1 MKKLFLFLTVI
12 SMIFSSMFISTSATE
27 AVDEGISFQYEGY
40 EMASA
45 FDRIPATFE
54 AWVYFPE
61 DAPTMTGVILGDY
74 AGSTSSVCTNFE
86 ITAEGSPRLYYI
98 DSNGAVTD
106 IVFSDVHVAKGE
118 WTHVAIV
125 RLKDENKLFC
135 YCNGNLG
142 QVINTA
148 TPDVLGTLNMV
159 IGGDH
164 RESNSKYFK
173 GYIKEIS
180 VYSDVRGRYK
190 IKEDMNGP
198 DLDDPDLIAAFDLSS
213 YPENDT
219 IADISGNGYDATL
232 DVFWLDEKEPV
243 TDYAY
248 SFAVIGDTQILA
260 EIYPGKV
267 SNIYD
272 WIVDNVEE
280 KKIKFVLG
288 LGDITNSNSP
298 AEWTLTTNNIFKL
311 DGLVPYSV
319 VRGNHDGVPE
329 FIRAF
334 DYNKYSD
341 VIGGSYG
348 GNMLNTW
355 QELIVGDN
363 KYLIMALDFGPS
375 NEVLDWASEV
385 IASHPTHNVIITTH
399 AYLFRDGTTL
409 DVDDVCPPIGNG
421 GKNNGDHMWDKL
433 ISQHENIVMVISG
446 HDPHDNIVVAQ
457 DKGIH
462 GNVVTQMLVDP
473 QGVDINMCPT
483 GMVAMLYFSE
493 DGSKV
498 SVEYYSTVNE
508 KYFMADNQFDMEIS
522 VVDGSAQGAD
532 GTTDGESGMNTA
544 LAVLCITEA
553 VLVIALAVLLIVKK
567 KK

>member
-1 MKKLFLFLTVI
+1 MCITA
-12 SMIFSSMFISTSATE
+12 SADE
-27 AVDEGISFQYEGY
+27 SEIEGISFRYEGY
-40 EMASA
+40 ELAAA
-45 FDRIPATFE
+45 FDRIPETFE

-61 DAPTMTGVILGDY
+61 DTPSMAGVILGDY
-74 AGSTSSVCTNFE
+74 SGSNLSVCTSFE

-98 DSNGAVTD
+98 DSEGAVTD
-106 IVFSDVHVAKGE
+106 LVFSDAHIAKGE

-125 RLKDENKLFC
+125 RLKAENKVFC
-135 YCNGNLG
+135 YLNGNLV

-148 TPDVLGTLNMV
+148 TPDVVGTLNMV

-164 RESNSKYFK
+164 RPSNSKCFK
-173 GYIKEIS
+173 GYIKEIC
-180 VYSDVRGRYK
+180 VYADVRGRYK

-198 DLDDPDLIAAFDLSS
+198 DLDDSDLIAAFDLSS

-219 IADISGNGYDATL
+219 LADLSGNGYDATL
-232 DVFWLDEKEPV
+232 DSFWLDEKESV

-267 SNIYD
+267 SKIYD
-272 WIVDNVEE
+272 WIVDNAEA

-298 AEWTLTTNNIFKL
+298 AEWTLTTSNIFKL
-311 DGLVPYSV
+311 DKVIPYSV

-329 FIRAF
+329 FIQAF
-334 DYNKYSD
+334 NYGKYARI
-341 VIGGSYG
+341 IGGSYDN
-348 GNMLNTW
+348 NMLNTW

-375 NEVLDWASEV
+375 NEVLDWANGVVE
-385 IASHPTHNVIITTH
+385 AHPDHNVIITTH
-399 AYLFRDGTTL
+399 AYLYRDGTTL

-421 GKNNGDHMWDKL
+421 GKNNGDHIWDKL
-433 ISQHENIVMVISG
+433 VSQHENIVLVISG
-446 HDPHDNIVVAQ
+446 HDPNDNIVVSQ
-457 DKGIH
+457 NKGVH

-508 KYFMADNQFDMEIS
+508 KFFMADNQFELEIA
-522 VVDGSAQGAD
+522 VVNNADKGVENADKGAANV
-532 GTTDGESGMNTA
+532 TVLPVVICA
-544 LAVLCITEA
+544 AAVPVVLLAVF
-553 VLVIALAVLLIVKK
+553 LLLKK